1 MKNEHDY
8 IIEIL
13 ERVKGLE
20 TMLRD
25 YEELEDNTDEAK
37 AIAMKAREEVA
48 AVREQLEA
56 QEQEEHTEEKE
67 TRDSKQWSK
76 RTMIAALISMA
87 LMLIGNIA
95 FTLLKIKFGW

>member
-1 MKNEHDY
+1 MNQEEY

-25 YEELEDNTDEAK
+25 YEDLEDNTDEAK
-37 AIAMKAREEVA
+37 AIATKAREEVA
-48 AVREQLEA
+48 QVRKQLEA
-56 QEQEEHTEEKE
+56 EEFHH
-67 TRDSKQWSK
+67 RDTKQWSR
-76 RTMIAALISMA
+76 RTIIAAIVSMA